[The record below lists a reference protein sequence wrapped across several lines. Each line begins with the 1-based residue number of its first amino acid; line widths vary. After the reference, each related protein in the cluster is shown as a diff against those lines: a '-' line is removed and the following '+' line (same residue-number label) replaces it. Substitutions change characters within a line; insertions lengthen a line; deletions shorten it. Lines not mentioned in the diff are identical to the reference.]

1 MRLQPVSASRLPL
14 GLVFLWLGVGALFLG
29 IGFFLEFWIFVLV
42 GGVAFIIGW
51 LSLALYLFT
60 YISGRRVGVPILLIE
75 ERPFR
80 VGERFSVQVDLLP
93 ARRVDVNGF
102 ALELIFRE
110 RAVYDRGTD
119 TMTVTKDYVVDERRW
134 MARRLHPSELFEEE
148 VLLQIPA
155 DAMHSF
161 AVRRNELSWFVRFT
175 VDVPR
180 LPDVSVREALTIL
193 PELVEVPHDE

>member
-14 GLVFLWLGVGALFLG
+14 GFVFLWLGVGALFLG